1 MSEASSQVYL
11 AQQPILDRDQQ
22 LVAYEL
28 LFRTGVENYAQ
39 VTDDFQASAH
49 VIVNVLSRF
58 GLEQVLG
65 DRRGF
70 INVNRAM
77 LLSDTL
83 ELLPPQQIVLELLET
98 IEPTPEIVARCC
110 DLRQRGFT
118 LALDDFV
125 YDDRFAPLLD
135 VVDIVKFDLT
145 LSKNDALVA
154 AVRRLDTRRLTLLA
168 EKVETQEQFQFNRQ
182 LGFSL
187 FQGYYFARP
196 ALISGRHIA
205 PRHLLLLRLISLL
218 LSGAELHDI
227 EDGLK
232 QDPNLSV
239 ALLRLANSA
248 AMGLNTSVQSLRQA
262 LVVLGQRQTLRWVQ
276 LLLYSGQSIG
286 QRVSPLMTL
295 AATRG
300 RFLELLAT
308 QSPILRTEADHAF
321 VVGILS
327 LLDALLGVPMVEALR
342 GIPLS
347 DAILAALQHREG
359 LLGKALALAEA
370 IEHDQ
375 WALIHQGAIILDT
388 PLEKIL
394 SLRLQANSWARAIEK
409 SCESQ

>member
-1 MSEASSQVYL
+1 MSEASSPVYL

-28 LFRTGVENYAQ
+28 LFRTGVQNYAQ

-49 VIVNVLSRF
+49 VIVNVLSQF
-58 GLEQVLG
+58 GVEQVLG

-77 LLSDTL
+77 LLSDAL

-98 IEPTPEIVARCC
+98 IEPTPEIIARCHA
-110 DLRQRGFT
+110 LHQHGFT

-125 YDDRFAPLLD
+125 YDDRFAPLLE

-145 LSKNDALVA
+145 LSSNDALAA

-168 EKVETQEQFQFNRQ
+168 EKVETQAQFQFNRR

-196 ALISGRHIA
+196 TLISGRHIA
-205 PRHLLLLRLISLL
+205 PRPLLLLRLISLL
-218 LSGAELHDI
+218 LSGAEILDV
-227 EDGLK
+227 ENNLK
-232 QDPNLSV
+232 QDPNLTVSF
-239 ALLRLANSA
+239 LRLANSA
-248 AMGLNTSVQSLRQA
+248 AVGLSTPVQSLRQA

-276 LLLYSGQSIG
+276 LLLYADQHLAG
-286 QRVSPLMTL
+286 QRTSPLMSL

-308 QSPILRTEADHAF
+308 QSPALRVEADRAF

-327 LLDALLGVPMVEALR
+327 LLDALLGVPMEDALR
-342 GIPLS
+342 GIPL
-347 DAILAALQHREG
+347 AENILAALQRREG
-359 LLGKALALAEA
+359 PLGAALALAEA
-370 IEHDQ
+370 IEKDQ
-375 WALIHQGAIILDT
+375 LAVVHQSALALGVTLEQILA
-388 PLEKIL
+388 LQ
-394 SLRLQANSWARAIEK
+394 LQAGCWARAIEK
-409 SCESQ
+409 SCD

>member
-11 AQQPILDRDQQ
+11 AQQPILDCDQQ

-28 LFRTGVENYAQ
+28 LFRTSAENYAQ
-39 VTDDFQASAH
+39 VKDDFQASAH
-49 VIVNVLSRF
+49 VIVNVLSQF

-65 DRRGF
+65 NRRGF
-70 INVNRAM
+70 INVNSAM
-77 LLSDTL
+77 LLSDAL
-83 ELLPPQQIVLELLET
+83 ELLPPPQIVLELLET
-98 IEPTPEIVARCC
+98 IEPTPEIVARCR

-125 YDDRFAPLLD
+125 YHDRFAPLLE

-145 LSKNDALVA
+145 LSKDDALVA

-168 EKVETQEQFQFNRQ
+168 EKVETQAQFQFNRQ

-227 EDGLK
+227 EDNLK

-239 ALLRLANSA
+239 SLLRLANSA
-248 AMGLNTSVQSLRQA
+248 AMGLSAPVQSLRQA
-262 LVVLGQRQTLRWVQ
+262 LVVLGQRQTLRWLQ
-276 LLLYSGQSIG
+276 LLLYAGQSIG
-286 QRVSPLMTL
+286 QRTSPLMTL
-295 AATRG
+295 AAARG

-308 QSPILRTEADHAF
+308 QSPVLRVEADRAF

-327 LLDALLGVPMVEALR
+327 LLDALLGVPMAEALR
-342 GIPLS
+342 GIPLTEN
-347 DAILAALQHREG
+347 ILAALERREG
-359 LLGKALALAEA
+359 LLGTALTLAEA
-370 IEHDQ
+370 IEQDQ
-375 WALIHQGAIILDT
+375 MAVAHQGALALGATLDET
-388 PLEKIL
+388 L

-409 SCESQ
+409 SYN